1 LLPREDRDTIN
12 SKMKW
17 WRWTARLILLSAA
30 LTAGNAEDTPDE
42 LLLVRFKERVGRDLA
57 QVLNYTCLETMRRA
71 ERRPK
76 SPVFVPM
83 DTVRL
88 EVSKVGGKELFSWP
102 GASHFED
109 KGLKAFLATGATTT
123 GMFGLAAH
131 ELFISGSAELKY
143 HGEET
148 LASHRAVRYDFH
160 LPQDHGY
167 EVRMGDAGQT
177 LLGGSFGR
185 VGWLALGTLHR

>member
-1 LLPREDRDTIN
+1 MPQKTNPKKESEHESALWALADRLRASAQRMTLDILIQA
-12 SKMKW
+12 
-17 WRWTARLILLSAA
+17 AR
-30 LTAGNAEDTPDE
+30 
-42 LLLVRFKERVGRDLA
+42 V
-57 QVLNYTCLETMRRA
+57 
-71 ERRPK
+71 
-76 SPVFVPM
+76 
-83 DTVRL
+83 

-109 KGLKAFLATGATTT
+109 KGLKAFLAIGATTT